1 MLLQKDMAYRVGTV
15 SVQRTH
21 KHSPY
26 TASHASSGANPHH
39 FAPPRHIDRSS
50 LLILQAI
57 GTPRYT
63 SPASV
68 FTILPNTPAQPGP
81 TFGAPPISMDT
92 AFARFQE
99 MLNDTI
105 CREVR
110 IRDACVRTFVACGK
124 TGDGAC
130 SGLPVDYVA

>member
-1 MLLQKDMAYRVGTV
+1 MLHQEDMEYRVGTV

-26 TASHASSGANPHH
+26 TAAHASSGANSHH
-39 FAPPRHIDRSS
+39 FAPPRHIDCPS
-50 LLILQAI
+50 LLILQPI
-57 GTPRYT
+57 RTPRYT
-63 SPASV
+63 SPASLY
-68 FTILPNTPAQPGP
+68 TILPETPAQPGS
-81 TFGAPPISMDT
+81 TFGAPPISMYT
-92 AFARFQE
+92 VFARFHE

-124 TGDGAC
+124 TGDGTS
-130 SGLPVDYVA
+130 SGLRVDYVA